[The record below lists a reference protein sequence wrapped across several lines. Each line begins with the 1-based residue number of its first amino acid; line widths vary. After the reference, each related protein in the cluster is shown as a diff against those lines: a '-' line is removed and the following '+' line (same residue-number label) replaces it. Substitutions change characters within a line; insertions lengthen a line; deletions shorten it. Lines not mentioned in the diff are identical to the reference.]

1 MRRSAQWHDA
11 ELLPAYSGG
20 TVMDLH
26 HLPRHRHRFSKT
38 PFPENERSPIGF
50 NSRAGDMA
58 LAAMFFKSYASIPG
72 SIAVCLFVSA
82 NIPSGVHV
90 QAAESGR
97 QRCHAAE
104 IPVERQDR
112 RPIRCMGQKSVPI
125 FDDKTRGFRKLERLF
140 GSRPVTDNQ
149 REACFTTPILPL
161 SIRTMNTR
169 SPGGRR
175 DQQLRAVES
184 QNPGNVRRIGVA
196 ADQQTG
202 LDPIAVDRRCI
213 VAWAG
218 P

>member
-1 MRRSAQWHDA
+1 MRRSAQWHNA

-26 HLPRHRHRFSKT
+26 HLPRLQRRFSKT

-58 LAAMFFKSYASIPG
+58 LAALFLQDIWTVIDGACLSI
-72 SIAVCLFVSA
+72 SA
-82 NIPSGVHV
+82 PIWSRFRILRME
-90 QAAESGR
+90 AGR
-97 QRCHAAE
+97 QRHHAAE

-112 RPIRCMGQKSVPI
+112 RPIRRMGQKSVPI